1 MQRMF
6 IISLLIISTVLVSCS
21 GGDKRMDPNFT
32 AFPDTPF
39 TIYDESDLIGG
50 PNAQGRVGDVLMF
63 NDQIRVIIQ
72 KPSKN
77 AGLNSFGG
85 IIIDADLMGGGGD
98 HFGSVFP
105 LVNAEWT
112 VNYYNYEV
120 TEEGTDGG
128 PKVLRAYGRID
139 TYDYLNFSFIADFA
153 QSLIGQQITWPRR
166 LDDRGDP
173 FDIYDDLKGVESE
186 VVTDYILEPGAR
198 HMRIETTFRNSGDE
212 AVFLPVGE
220 FINGS
225 GALQTLVPGIG
236 FAPALMTQVAGDTPG
251 IIYAGLPGTSTSY
264 GYFYDSSSLINTETG
279 ERLKTTSVSFSGL
292 TCIIL
297 GEEFLKILTPASGD
311 TPNINFF
318 IPAKSERTITRY
330 FVVGDG
336 SAQSIYEQGLAAL
349 GVPTRTVSG
358 TVKNAAGEGVA
369 NATVAIKKA
378 QGGTIVTYETN
389 ASGTFSGKL
398 PYANDVHSQMLGGG
412 KYTVAVGKDGY
423 HLNGTNNA
431 GECEPGEIDLTVST
445 AVSVACTLGEVGTI
459 TLAGG
464 VVDADTGVTM
474 PARLTI
480 VGEDPSPEG
489 SSAGTFCDILVYNY
503 PFGIVDIHYV
513 ALDGTFGFTG
523 TTSFELEPGT
533 YLFVFSHGT
542 EYTTHEVEVIVP
554 AGGDVRIE
562 GVALARVAPT
572 PGFVSVDF
580 HHHSVVSPDSWIP
593 QQNRVLSAVAD
604 GMDILVASDHDYLND
619 YGPYIAEVASKGKIL
634 PGSLKSIIGDEVT
647 PNHYGH
653 FNVYPLILDPD
664 DPANGALDWSA
675 SPLDEVSPAPDY
687 VMSPDEIVGV
697 LMGEGDRIVQIN
709 HIMDNPTGLLAAT
722 GWVTSA
728 LYAEMGV
735 APLSS
740 YADPVERRLQ
750 APGEYRGFPLE
761 YGMSPFVV
769 IAGVDAMELA
779 IGYDFDTKLF
789 MESSLP
795 TYFNLLNLG
804 VIMTAVSNTDS
815 HDEAENPP
823 GLPRNFVASSVDPQD
838 GMGANADAIS
848 EAEIVQ
854 SVRNHK
860 VIISAGPYMTVDAT
874 GADGAT
880 HGVGDTISSQEVT
893 LTINVIAPSWAWFDT
908 IDIFANTEPIP
919 IDDETD
925 QPMTGTAANPDEF
938 YKPYHIPR
946 YTYQPTQRYRL
957 ADGTLTMWKEEE
969 GVITAELQTTLKVD
983 EDTWVMVYVHGTKAT
998 EGYRSLFPL
1007 VSSTLL
1013 DADNKPDIFDP
1024 LDLSSF
1030 HTHPNVW
1037 APAWA
1042 LANPIFIDAD
1052 GDGEFTAKF
1061 VRNGLSPIMP

>member
-1 MQRMF
+1 M
-6 IISLLIISTVLVSCS
+6 LVISTSLVSCS
-21 GGDKRMDPNFT
+21 GGDGKMDPNYSG
-32 AFPDTPF
+32 FPDTPF

-50 PNAQGRVGDVLMF
+50 PNAQGRIGDVLMF

-72 KPSKN
+72 KPAKN

-85 IIIDADLMGGGGD
+85 IIIDADMMGGGGD
-98 HFGSVFP
+98 HFGAIFP

-120 TEEGTDGG
+120 TEEGTEGG
-128 PKVLRAYGRID
+128 PKILRAYGRID
-139 TYDYLNFSFIADFA
+139 TYDYLNFSFIADVA
-153 QSLIGQQITWPRR
+153 QSLVGQQITWPRR

-173 FDIYDDLKGVESE
+173 FDIYDDLKGVEPE
-186 VVTDYILEPGAR
+186 VVTDYILEPGSR
-198 HMRIETTFRNSGDE
+198 HVRIETTFRNNGDE
-212 AVFLPVGE
+212 KVYLPVGD

-225 GALQTLVPGIG
+225 GALETIVPGIG

-264 GYFYDSSSLINTETG
+264 GYFYDSSSLIDTETG

-292 TCIIL
+292 TSIIL

-318 IPAKSERTITRY
+318 IPAKGERTITRY

-336 SAQSIYEQGLAAL
+336 TAQSIYEEGLRAL

-358 TVKNAAGEGVA
+358 TVKDAAGNAVA
-369 NATVAIKKA
+369 GATVAVKKA
-378 QGGTIVTYETN
+378 QGGTLVTYETN
-389 ASGTFSGKL
+389 SNGAFMGKL
-398 PYANDVHSQMLGGG
+398 PYTNDIHAQMLGGG
-412 KYTVAVGKDGY
+412 KYMIAVGKDGY

-431 GECEPGEIDLTVST
+431 GSCEPADADLTASDATGIV
-445 AVSVACTLGEVGTI
+445 CTLGEVGTV

-464 VVDADTGVTM
+464 VVNADSGAAI

-489 SSAGTFCDILVYNY
+489 SSVGTFRDILVYNY
-503 PFGIVDIHYV
+503 PFGIVDIQYV

-542 EYTTHEVEVIVP
+542 EYTTHEVAVTVA
-554 AGGDVRIE
+554 AGGDVQIE
-562 GVALARVAPT
+562 GVALARVVPT

-593 QQNRVLSAVAD
+593 HQNRVLSAAAE
-604 GMDILVASDHDYLND
+604 GMDILLASDHDYLND

-634 PGSLKSIIGDEVT
+634 PGSLKSIIGDEIT

-653 FNVYPLILDPD
+653 FGVFPMPFNPD
-664 DPANGALDWSA
+664 DPTNGALDWSA
-675 SPLDEVSPAPDY
+675 SPLDEVSTAPDY
-687 VMSPDEIVGV
+687 VMSPKEIVDV
-697 LMGEGDRIVQIN
+697 LTGSGDRIVQIN

-722 GWVTSA
+722 GWVTSP
-728 LYAEMGV
+728 LYSEMGV
-735 APLSS
+735 EPLSS
-740 YADPVERRLQ
+740 YADPIERRLQ
-750 APGEYRGFPLE
+750 AAGDYQGFPLE
-761 YGMSPFVV
+761 YGASPFVV
-769 IAGVDAMELA
+769 IQGIDAIELA
-779 IGYDFDTKLF
+779 IGYNSNSKLF

-795 TYFNLLNLG
+795 TWFNLLNLG
-804 VIMTAVSNTDS
+804 AIMTATSNTDS

-838 GMGANADAIS
+838 GMGTDAQAIN

-854 SVRNHK
+854 AVRDHK
-860 VIISAGPYMTVDAT
+860 VIISAGPYMTIDAT
-874 GADGAT
+874 GSDGST
-880 HGVGDTISSQEVT
+880 KGIGDIISSQEVT
-893 LTINVIAPSWAWFDT
+893 LTINVMAPSWAWFDT

-957 ADGTLTMWKEEE
+957 ADGTLTSWKEEE
-969 GVITAELQTTLKVD
+969 GVIKAELQTTIKVD
-983 EDTWVMVYVHGTKAT
+983 EDTWVVVYVHGTKST
-998 EGYRSLFPL
+998 EGYRSLFP
-1007 VSSTLL
+1007 VAPSSLL
-1013 DADNKPDIFDP
+1013 NEDREPEYFDP
-1024 LDLSSF
+1024 TDLTSF
-1030 HTHPNVW
+1030 HQDANVW

-1061 VRNGLSPIMP
+1061 VRNGMSPLVQ